1 MKHKLDYNTNNKK
14 QFLKSTVT
22 KTINNNIKVKT
33 TNKPTTQIVVP
44 TIKPYKAYYVT
55 DFDDMCG
62 NSAEENRF
70 LTWCQSQGI
79 NSLYFYN
86 LNTVIASSYTAFTA
100 FKDKAI
106 TYGILADRMFGFRSS
121 QNSLIGSGFSSNK
134 SYNLAN
140 STKKIGYSYEDEFW
154 NYDSGTGTPPA
165 EDAKGNLVYSE
176 WIKAMQAIQ
185 TYAKANSTSND
196 FYMGKV
202 RDLIQSTNPTII
214 ADGLVKYTDRIYL
227 DWYVETATFIG
238 SGGGLNRFLK
248 QANYLGDAAKRAG
261 KTITIIP
268 IFAGG
273 GTSDF
278 MKVYFQTH
286 TLQQAADRA
295 KTLFNAATT
304 FVNDANVTVPFT
316 GKANIKLE
324 GFNGY
329 RIYV

>member
-1 MKHKLDYNTNNKK
+1 MKKHKLNYSKNTEKEI
-14 QFLKSTVT
+14 LKTVDNT
-22 KTINNNIKVKT
+22 VINNNTKVKI
-33 TNKPTTQIVVP
+33 KAQPTTVITPIPV
-44 TIKPYKAYYVT
+44 YKAYYVT
-55 DFDDMCG
+55 DFDDMIG
-62 NSAEENRF
+62 NNTEENRF

-86 LNTVIASSYTAFTA
+86 LNTVISSSYTAFTA

-106 TYGILADRMFGFRSS
+106 TYGILPGRFFGFRSS
-121 QNSLIGSGFSSNK
+121 QNSLIGAGHSSNK
-134 SYNLAN
+134 SYNIAN
-140 STKKIGYSYEDEFW
+140 SSKKINYSYEDEFW
-154 NYDSGTGTPPA
+154 NYDGATGTPPG
-165 EDAKGNLVYSE
+165 EDDAGNLVYAE
-176 WIKAMQAIQ
+176 WIKVMQAVR
-185 TYAKANSTSND
+185 TYAISTSTSND

-202 RDLIQSTNPTII
+202 RDLIQGTLPATI
-214 ADGLVKYTDRIYL
+214 ADGLVAYTDRIYL
-227 DWYVETATFIG
+227 DWYVETAVFEG

-248 QANYLGDAAKRAG
+248 QANWLGDAARRAG
-261 KTITIIP
+261 KIITIIP

-295 KTLFNAATT
+295 KSLFNSATT
-304 FVNDANVTVPFT
+304 FVNDAGVTVPFT

>member
-1 MKHKLDYNTNNKK
+1 MKKIYSIIITFIIVILCSYAFTN
-14 QFLKSTVT
+14 ST
-22 KTINNNIKVKT
+22 T
-33 TNKPTTQIVVP
+33 TQTPTTI
-44 TIKPYKAYYVT
+44 PYKAYYVT
-55 DFDDMCG
+55 DFDNMCG
-62 NSAEENRF
+62 NATEENRF
-70 LTWCQSQGI
+70 LSWCKSQGI

-86 LNTVIASSYTAFTA
+86 LNDVIKTSYAPFTA

-106 TYGILADRMFGFRSS
+106 TYGILPDRMFGFRSS
-121 QNSLIGSGFSSNK
+121 QNSLIGTGFSSNK

-140 STKKIGYSYEDEFW
+140 PTKKIGYSYEDEFW
-154 NYDSGTGTPPA
+154 NYDNSTGTPPG
-165 EDAKGNLVYSE
+165 EDAKGNLVYTE
-176 WIKAMQAIQ
+176 WIKAMSNIR
-185 TYAKANSTSND
+185 TYSKSTNSSND

-202 RDLIQSTNPTII
+202 RDQIQNTPPSII

-227 DWYVETATFIG
+227 DWYVETSVFTG

-248 QANYLGDAAKRAG
+248 QANWLGEAALRAN
-261 KTITIIP
+261 KTITIVP

-286 TLQQAADRA
+286 TLQQASDRA
-295 KTLFNAATT
+295 RSLFNNANT
-304 FVNDANVTVPFT
+304 FVNDAGKTVKFT
-316 GKANIKLE
+316 GKKGIKLE

>member
-1 MKHKLDYNTNNKK
+1 MKKHKLDYSTNSEKTILKNNKN
-14 QFLKSTVT
+14 T
-22 KTINNNIKVKT
+22 TINNNTQVKIKAQ
-33 TNKPTTQIVVP
+33 PTSVITP
-44 TIKPYKAYYVT
+44 TPVYKAYYVT
-55 DFDDMCG
+55 DFDTMCG

-106 TYGILADRMFGFRSS
+106 TYGILPGRFFGFRSS

-134 SYNLAN
+134 SYNIAN
-140 STKKIGYSYEDEFW
+140 STKKINYSFEDEFW
-154 NYDSGTGTPPA
+154 NYDSGTGTPPG
-165 EDAKGNLVYSE
+165 EDAKGNLVYAE
-176 WIKAMQAIQ
+176 WIKVMQAVR
-185 TYAKANSTSND
+185 TYAVSTSTSND

-202 RDLIQSTNPTII
+202 RDLIQGTAQTTI
-214 ADGLVKYTDRIYL
+214 ADGLVAYTDRIYL
-227 DWYVETATFIG
+227 DWYVETAVFEG

-248 QANYLGDAAKRAG
+248 QVNWLGDAAKRAG
-261 KTITIIP
+261 KIITVIP

-286 TLQQAADRA
+286 TLQQASDRA
-295 KTLFNAATT
+295 KSLFNAATT
-304 FVNDANVTVPFT
+304 FKNDANVTVPFT